1 MNKLEFLSQKNKLV
15 VQLTNNFCEIGNDPE
30 YETNQNILLSILS
43 QYTYD
48 NRLKIKGLLSHTII
62 DNLEIDQDI
71 ADAFIKFDRQIN

>member
-1 MNKLEFLSQKNKLV
+1 MNKLEFLSQKNKLI
-15 VQLTNNFCEIGNDPE
+15 VQLTNNLCEIGNDPE

-62 DNLEIDQDI
+62 DSLEIDQDI